1 MKRMASILLALTLAL
16 ALTACGGNSGGIKAK
31 DGYGEGKIGDVMQSY
46 FFDFTVNSV
55 ALQDAYES
63 HTPGDGEKVLVV
75 NVTVANTFAKNARM
89 SKDDIAA
96 GNADVEM
103 CMTQILRLS
112 GTEATT
118 RLPFPL
124 PPTPTRLKNLTP
136 FPTISFRRFILWP
149 MKKAAPGTWFSTFP
163 LM

>member
-1 MKRMASILLALTLAL
+1 MKQMASILLALTLAL

-75 NVTVANTFAKNARM
+75 NVTVANTFAKKRE
-89 SKDDIAA
+89 D
-96 GNADVEM
+96 E
-103 CMTQILRLS
+103 Q
-112 GTEATT
+112 
-118 RLPFPL
+118 
-124 PPTPTRLKNLTP
+124 
-136 FPTISFRRFILWP
+136 RRYRRWQR
-149 MKKAAPGTWFSTFP
+149 
-163 LM
+163 